1 MKHFHRTQV
10 PPAKVLELADE
21 FFRELQMERT
31 LNAPRARTWVG
42 PLGTLTMAAHKEA
55 GHYTFVSVETDQMGE
70 SRLDRNAKRFFVE
83 LRRASEPRHALKAA
97 Y

>member
-1 MKHFHRTQV
+1 MKHFHRTQL
-10 PPAKVLELADE
+10 PSAQVLEMADE
-21 FFRELQMERT
+21 FFRNLQLERT
-31 LNAPRARTWVG
+31 LNAPRARAYSG
-42 PLGTLTMAAHKEA
+42 ALGTLHMTAHKEA

-83 LRRASEPRHALKAA
+83 LRRTVEPRHALKAA